1 MAAAAMVRMAS
12 RVAATGTGTAVVNLV
27 VTAALLE
34 EEREAAA
41 KVPPGTAARAE
52 ARVPRA
58 ADRVAAKVAVRAVAV
73 WAAAGRAAAR
83 RRHMSRRRRW
93 QPSCS

>member
-1 MAAAAMVRMAS
+1 V
-12 RVAATGTGTAVVNLV
+12 TAVAKVV
-27 VTAALLE
+27 VTAALME
-34 EEREAAA
+34 VERGVAA

-52 ARVPRA
+52 ARVPWA
-58 ADRVAAKVAVRAVAV
+58 AGRVAAKAAVRAVAA

-83 RRHMSRRRRW
+83 RRHMSRRQRW

>member
-1 MAAAAMVRMAS
+1 MGDEGA
-12 RVAATGTGTAVVNLV
+12 VAVEMRAQIEV
-27 VTAALLE
+27 
-34 EEREAAA
+34 EREAAA

-58 ADRVAAKVAVRAVAV
+58 AGRVAAKAAVRAVAA

-83 RRHMSRRRRW
+83 RPHMSRRQWW